1 MGIFIGHTTALR
13 IFDEIG
19 RGPTRASLSR
29 ACDRLP
35 VGRPKKADVDRLIA
49 SASEWGADL
58 SRSEGVDLV
67 VPDRSMRGDLA
78 GVNYRVWG
86 GSVPP
91 GAFVQAGKGL
101 AIATPPFAFL
111 QIAAE
116 LPRVYS
122 ARLSDSYAAEGIEV
136 GRSEITRVS
145 RHLALCELVRIG
157 FGICGTYALFDQSEM
172 PAGDG
177 RREDFRKRSR
187 LCSRKEML
195 SFVNAAS
202 GLYGFELARRALA
215 LVADGSASP
224 METVTRLLF
233 FVPRSSGSYGI
244 DLRGRGT
251 LAHNFKVA
259 KPAFRGTP
267 VGLLP
272 DENCYYI
279 DLAIPEAKLALEYD
293 SNEFHAGVRSLNS
306 DSARR
311 NDLIDDGW
319 TVLTITYDQLSTV
332 ARTDRLAEIIARRL
346 GVRQRPLGE
355 SFRNLQAGLRSVVLP
370 SVAGGE

>member
-1 MGIFIGHTTALR
+1 
-13 IFDEIG
+13 
-19 RGPTRASLSR
+19 
-29 ACDRLP
+29 
-35 VGRPKKADVDRLIA
+35 
-49 SASEWGADL
+49 
-58 SRSEGVDLV
+58 
-67 VPDRSMRGDLA
+67 
-78 GVNYRVWG
+78 
-86 GSVPP
+86 
-91 GAFVQAGKGL
+91 
-101 AIATPPFAFL
+101 
-111 QIAAE
+111 
-116 LPRVYS
+116 
-122 ARLSDSYAAEGIEV
+122 
-136 GRSEITRVS
+136 
-145 RHLALCELVRIG
+145 
-157 FGICGTYALFDQSEM
+157 
-172 PAGDG
+172 
-177 RREDFRKRSR
+177 
-187 LCSRKEML
+187 ML